1 MLKKKTN
8 INDGTLSHMDKPDP
22 FKIRVRVPIKPI
34 IVAISMVASP
44 AVESREGVK

>member
-1 MLKKKTN
+1 
-8 INDGTLSHMDKPDP
+8 
-22 FKIRVRVPIKPI
+22 VPIKPI